1 MLSLGKYFL
10 KLVAVTFLQATKSKS
25 ERTQNIKGAFEFN
38 RSDWVAG
45 KNVSMADDVFTA
57 GARANEAIKTLKT
70 AMAGK
75 NYIYTLGRMIVV
87 KGLGS

>member
-10 KLVAVTFLQATKSKS
+10 KLVAVTFLQATKTKS

-45 KNVSMADDVFTA
+45 KNVSMVDDVFATV
-57 GARANEAIKTLKT
+57 

-87 KGLGS
+87 KGLGR

>member
-10 KLVAVTFLQATKSKS
+10 KLVAVTFLQATKTKS

-45 KNVSMADDVFTA
+45 KNVSMADDVFKA
-57 GARANEAIKTLKT
+57 GARANEATKTLKT
-70 AMAGK
+70 AREEK
-75 NYIYTLGRMIVV
+75 IIFILLGE
-87 KGLGS
+87 

>member
-10 KLVAVTFLQATKSKS
+10 KLVAVTFLQATKTKS

-45 KNVSMADDVFTA
+45 KNVSMADDVFT
-57 GARANEAIKTLKT
+57 TV